1 MTEEAEDV
9 VRRQSFDAE
18 GPVELDLATGPGRI
32 DVRLVDE
39 PGVHVE
45 VRHDPSGASPFA
57 MGMSNLMSWINT
69 QFGQAAA
76 EEAPASLPAEA
87 VRQTRIDFSDGRLVV
102 RTPKDMQLRN
112 VTVTVSVQAPLGS
125 HVTAKS
131 GSGDLTVSG
140 AAGRLELTT
149 GSGRVSADQAAASAK
164 VDTGSGVVRLGPMAA
179 GVRAKTGSGDVE
191 ITSIGGVS
199 TVVTGSGDIW
209 LGAVTSDVLA
219 RTGSGNVT
227 IANAS
232 TGQLELHTGSGAIR
246 VGVRA
251 GSPAEIDL
259 SSGSGEAESE
269 LELASTPPSSAPA
282 LRVRGRTGSGT
293 ALVTNAVD

>member
-18 GPVELDLATGPGRI
+18 GPVELDVSTGPGRI

-57 MGMSNLMSWINT
+57 MGVSNLMSWINT
-69 QFGQAAA
+69 QFGQGA
-76 EEAPASLPAEA
+76 EEAPVSLAAEA
-87 VRQTRIDFSDGRLVV
+87 VRQTRIDFTGGRLVV
-102 RTPKDMQLRN
+102 RTSKDMQLRN
-112 VTVTVSVQAPLGS
+112 VAVAVSVQAPLDS

-131 GSGDLTVSG
+131 GSGDLDVTG
-140 AAGRLELTT
+140 AAGRLELAT
-149 GSGRVSADQAAASAK
+149 GSGRVSADQAAGSAK

-191 ITSIGGVS
+191 VTSVGGVS
-199 TVVTGSGDIW
+199 TVVTGSGDVW

-227 IANAS
+227 IADAAA
-232 TGQLELHTGSGAIR
+232 GQVELHTGSGAIR

-259 SSGSGEAESE
+259 SSGSGEAQSD
-269 LELASTPPSSAPA
+269 LDLSSTPPSSAPA
-282 LRVRGRTGSGT
+282 LHVRGRTGSGS
-293 ALVTNAVD
+293 ALVTTAVD

>member
-1 MTEEAEDV
+1 MTEDVEDI
-9 VRRQSFDAE
+9 VRQQSFEHE
-18 GPVELDLATGPGRI
+18 GPAEVDIATGPGRI

-57 MGMSNLMSWINT
+57 VGVSNLMSWIGS
-69 QFGQAAA
+69 QFG
-76 EEAPASLPAEA
+76 EESEEERANPAAEA
-87 VRQTRIDFSDGRLVV
+87 VRQTRIDFSSGRLVV
-102 RTPKDMQLRN
+102 RAPKDMQLRN
-112 VTVTVSVQAPLGS
+112 VAVAVSVRAPLGS

-149 GSGRVSADQAAASAK
+149 GSGRISADEAAGSAR

-191 ITSIGGVS
+191 VTAVGGVS
-199 TVVTGSGDIW
+199 TVVTGSGDVW
-209 LGAVTSDVLA
+209 LGGVSNDVLA

-227 IANAS
+227 IADAS
-232 TGQLELHTGSGAIR
+232 AGQLELHTGSGAIR
-246 VGVRA
+246 VGIRA
-251 GSPAEIDL
+251 GNKAEVDL
-259 SSGSGEAESE
+259 SSGSGEARSE
-269 LELASTPPSSAPA
+269 LDLSATPPDSAPG
-282 LRVRGRTGSGT
+282 LRIRGRTGSGS